1 MSNVVLP
8 ELENTITY
16 TRPWIADY
24 QRAGIFCDVR
34 YSIIEAG
41 TKTGKTAGCILWL
54 FEQALK
60 GQAGQEYWWVAPVT
74 SQAKIAFKRMR
85 LGIEAMTQ
93 EGKGIKAYS
102 QNLTDL
108 TITLFNGATIWFK
121 GSDKPDSLYG
131 EDVYACVIDEASRCK
146 EDSWVAVRSTLTATR
161 APIRIIGNVKGKG
174 NWFYRLAR
182 MAQTGTKDMI
192 YTKMT
197 AYDAVDAGILSL
209 AEVEDAKEKLPEH
222 IFKELYL
229 AEPSDDGGNPF
240 GLDAIAKCVMPDV
253 DESLLSGSIKHLI
266 WDQGVKPDVWGWD
279 LAKSTDYTVGIGMTT
294 SGAVVSVVRF
304 NRVDWPKT
312 EEHII
317 QHTGGLPALVDAT
330 GLGTVVIDHLQEGE
344 RSNFEGFTFTSNSK
358 QELMVGLAADIQA
371 QSLSIPAGIVVL
383 ELEQFEFELTRT
395 GVKYSAPSPLHDDC
409 VCALALAN
417 KIRNQPKA
425 WFYAS

>member
-121 GSDKPDSLYG
+121 GSDKPTH
-131 EDVYACVIDEASRCK
+131 K
-146 EDSWVAVRSTLTATR
+146 
-161 APIRIIGNVKGKG
+161 
-174 NWFYRLAR
+174 
-182 MAQTGTKDMI
+182 
-192 YTKMT
+192 
-197 AYDAVDAGILSL
+197 
-209 AEVEDAKEKLPEH
+209 
-222 IFKELYL
+222 
-229 AEPSDDGGNPF
+229 
-240 GLDAIAKCVMPDV
+240 
-253 DESLLSGSIKHLI
+253 
-266 WDQGVKPDVWGWD
+266 
-279 LAKSTDYTVGIGMTT
+279 
-294 SGAVVSVVRF
+294 
-304 NRVDWPKT
+304 
-312 EEHII
+312 
-317 QHTGGLPALVDAT
+317 
-330 GLGTVVIDHLQEGE
+330 
-344 RSNFEGFTFTSNSK
+344 
-358 QELMVGLAADIQA
+358 
-371 QSLSIPAGIVVL
+371 
-383 ELEQFEFELTRT
+383 
-395 GVKYSAPSPLHDDC
+395 
-409 VCALALAN
+409 
-417 KIRNQPKA
+417 
-425 WFYAS
+425 